1 MSKEY
6 EVGFKKPPKQTQF
19 KPGQSGNPAGRP
31 KGTKNFKTDLEEE
44 LQTKI
49 VIREGGKTLQVSK
62 QRALLMSLIANAI
75 KGDVRAANTLTG
87 LVLKVLDQEEEL
99 PGDRRLAP
107 EDEDIHKAFEERV
120 RRKILGDGDEQ

>member
-19 KPGQSGNPAGRP
+19 KPGQSGNPLGRP

-99 PGDRRLAP
+99 PGERRLAP
-107 EDEDIHKAFEERV
+107 EDEEILKAFEERL
-120 RRKILGDGDEQ
+120 RRKILGDGEKQ

>member
-1 MSKEY
+1 MSREY

-87 LVLKVLDQEEEL
+87 LVLKVLDQGEEL
-99 PGDRRLAP
+99 PGERRLAP
-107 EDEDIHKAFEERV
+107 EDEEILKAFEERL
-120 RRKILGDGDEQ
+120 RRKILGDGEKQ